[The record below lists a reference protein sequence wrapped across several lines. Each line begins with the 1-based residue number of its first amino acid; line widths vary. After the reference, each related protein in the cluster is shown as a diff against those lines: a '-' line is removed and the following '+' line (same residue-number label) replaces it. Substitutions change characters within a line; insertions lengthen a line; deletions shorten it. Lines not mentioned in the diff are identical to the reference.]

1 MATSPR
7 SLREHSANL
16 LNKPTAAVAA
26 RLASFASTNH
36 LSSQQTETEQST
48 QEVTPNVNQGT
59 SNTAAKTIKADVPN
73 RPAVD
78 TSLEGNQI
86 NNDDSAIALEEDSVL
101 LGTTKYTDMTLSD
114 PADAEGDVIVV

>member
-1 MATSPR
+1 M
-7 SLREHSANL
+7 
-16 LNKPTAAVAA
+16 
-26 RLASFASTNH
+26 
-36 LSSQQTETEQST
+36 
-48 QEVTPNVNQGT
+48 NQGT